1 MLNFYIDGTPC
12 AVKVACTVWSGGKSG
27 EHSKDYLSLLISALL
42 EAIPEYIEVTTGMA
56 IPQQN
61 TGPLINTVSRFILQL
76 WYNAEQSESEKL
88 QRTIDSLLKA
98 ITLKADRS

>member
-61 TGPLINTVSRFILQL
+61 TGPLINTVSRLYCSCGITRNNQKVKN
-76 WYNAEQSESEKL
+76 YKEQ
-88 QRTIDSLLKA
+88 
-98 ITLKADRS
+98 